1 MQMGDPAFRWS
12 RAHRGGNMK
21 RHADTSTRTSG
32 RWAVGMAVLGLLAA
46 CDSGA
51 GGRATPL
58 TPGALSAE
66 EQADLR
72 YLHEEEKLARDVY
85 LHAAARYGSGP
96 FANIAS
102 SEQRHLDAVG
112 SLLAAAG
119 VDDSGF
125 DPAQG
130 VFHDSSLAALY
141 ASLIQQAD
149 LSFGEAL
156 RVGATI
162 EDLDLVDLAG
172 KATRSKNDAVLAV
185 YANLQCGSRNHLRSF
200 AGQLQS
206 AGVSWEPSWLTDA
219 EVNAILSGGHE
230 SCGSIG
236 R

>member
-1 MQMGDPAFRWS
+1 MT
-12 RAHRGGNMK
+12 
-21 RHADTSTRTSG
+21 RHAHTSTRTTG
-32 RWAVGMAVLGLLAA
+32 HWAVGLALFGLIAA
-46 CDSGA
+46 CDGGN
-51 GGRATPL
+51 GGRAASL

-112 SLLAAAG
+112 ALIAAVG
-119 VDDSGF
+119 VDEPGF

-130 VFHDSSLAALY
+130 VFHDPSLAALY
-141 ASLIQQAD
+141 ASLTQQAD
-149 LSFGEAL
+149 VSFGEAL

-172 KATRSKNDAVLAV
+172 KATRSDDETLLTV
-185 YANLQCGSRNHLRSF
+185 YASLQCGSRNHLRSF

-206 AGVSWEPSWLTDA
+206 AGVSWEPSWLTEA
-219 EVNAILSGGHE
+219 EVAAILGGGQE
-230 SCGSIG
+230 SCGSGG